1 MHDFKMDTFWKPD
14 NIHRDMDII
23 VSYLLDLCRMES
35 TKLGQWLKLNLLV
48 ILLVLLKA
56 EADFVPTTIVQNA
69 VAKGAG

>member
-1 MHDFKMDTFWKPD
+1 
-14 NIHRDMDII
+14 
-23 VSYLLDLCRMES
+23 MES

-48 ILLVLLKA
+48 IVLVLLKA